1 MSKKDKIGYIDYK
14 STIWARLHLEAEDSN
29 CTLKDVQKI
38 LDTNP
43 TISNLISNITE
54 DIRYETMYHTEE
66 ELSPTENGGK
76 RTIEIYST
84 KDKLLWDNAPKSELK
99 HLFIHIEVQDGERRH
114 DHKVLHCTTAKNI
127 NFAAEKYV
135 STFGGYG
142 KVDKK
147 SRWWNYGGWAGRLK
161 HVEELTSTEYEI
173 LKRFL

>member
-1 MSKKDKIGYIDYK
+1 MSKDKIGYIDYK
-14 STIWARLHLEAEDSN
+14 STIWARLHLEAGDSN
-29 CTLKDVQKI
+29 DTLEDVQKI

-43 TISNLISNITE
+43 TISDLTSNITE
-54 DIRYETMYHTEE
+54 DIRYETMYDTEE
-66 ELSPTENGGK
+66 ELLPFENDGQC
-76 RTIEIYST
+76 TIEVYST
-84 KDKLLWDNAPKSELK
+84 EGELLWDNTPKSELK

-127 NFAAEKYV
+127 NFVAERYV
-135 STFGGYG
+135 STFWGHG

-147 SRWWNYGGWAGRLK
+147 SRWWDYGDCSGRLK

>member
-1 MSKKDKIGYIDYK
+1 MSKDKIGYIDYK

-29 CTLKDVQKI
+29 YTLKDVQKI

-43 TISNLISNITE
+43 TIFDITSNITE
-54 DIRYETMYHTEE
+54 DIRYETLYDTEE
-66 ELSPTENGGK
+66 ELSPTENGGQ

-84 KDKLLWDNAPKSELK
+84 KDKLLWDNTPKSELK

-127 NFAAEKYV
+127 NFAAERYV
-135 STFGGYG
+135 STFLGYS
-142 KVDKK
+142 KVDKE
-147 SRWWNYGGWAGRLK
+147 SRWWDYGDCLGRLK